1 LKIAGK
7 IYVATYDVEDGCVQ
21 VTHKGRRSI
30 WTEIGGARAE
40 AVAKMLLKDLLAFCW
55 QLCTSPRFGE
65 DAGAVWASPTE
76 MPAREPYPL
85 MWGCRRRPPIFA
97 STLCGC
103 CATFELIER
112 AKPYGYALSHQKRYI
127 ASNVRGLT
135 SSNASQ
141 HSKRPGQGSCA

>member
-40 AVAKMLLKDLLAFCW
+40 AVAKMLLKDLLGVLLATVYFAA
-55 QLCTSPRFGE
+55 LGE

-76 MPAREPYPL
+76 MPAPRPYPL

-112 AKPYGYALSHQKRYI
+112 RENRRLRLVAPEEVHRVECAGVDFLEC
-127 ASNVRGLT
+127 L
-135 SSNASQ
+135 Q